1 MTQKSESID
10 KEYVSKFSNGNV
22 TLNLAF
28 GLVKIWSWLSPP
40 LVAIASLLFSM
51 ALYGVTLRE
60 HYQHLAVMTFVV
72 TFFIFRELEPV
83 RLKDTSFYRINTTN
97 IMLAWGLVVTLLFV
111 IGYSVQYSE
120 QYSRL
125 TLFTWITIT
134 PLLLLLSQKLLNK
147 LNIVLIQSTGHARKV
162 IIAGINDISKRLVDQ
177 ITADQSL
184 AMKFYGYFEDRSTD
198 RVGSIDDW
206 KVLGKLDDLAAYVNA
221 NNIDVIFIAIPISH
235 LVRTKKVLDQL
246 HDATASIYFIP
257 DIFVFD
263 LIQSKTYDIN
273 GIPVVSLCETPFV
286 GFTGVLKHISDF
298 IFASIALIL
307 FSPIML
313 LVALTVKLTS
323 KGPIIFKQKRYGLD
337 GRKIFVYKFRTM
349 EVCEDA
355 EDDIVQAR
363 RNDPRLTKV
372 GAFLRRYSLD
382 ELPQFINVLQGRMS
396 VVGPR
401 PHAVAHNESYRK
413 IIKGYM
419 FRHKV
424 LPGITGLAQVK
435 GFRGETN
442 EVGLMQKR
450 IEYDLEYLR
459 NWSIQLDIKI
469 LFLTLYSVIVT
480 KNAY

>member
-1 MTQKSESID
+1 MTQKSESVT
-10 KEYVSKFSNGNV
+10 KEYVPKSANGHV
-22 TLNLAF
+22 TRTIAF

-40 LVAIASLLFSM
+40 LVAVAALLFSM
-51 ALYGVTLRE
+51 ALYGVPIKE

-72 TFFIFRELEPV
+72 TFFIFREV
-83 RLKDTSFYRINTTN
+83 DAVHLKDTSFYRINTTN
-97 IMLAWGLVVTLLFV
+97 IMLAWGLVVTLLFI
-111 IGYSVQYSE
+111 IGYSVKYSGL
-120 QYSRL
+120 YSRL

-134 PLLLLLSQKLLNK
+134 PLLLLLSQRLLNK

-162 IIAGINDISKRLVDQ
+162 VIAGINDVSKRLVSQ
-177 ITADQSL
+177 ISSDQSL
-184 AMKFYGYFEDRSTD
+184 AMKFSGYFEDRSAD
-198 RVGSIDDW
+198 RVGSVDEG
-206 KVLGKLDDLAAYVNA
+206 KMLGKLDDLASYVKSNS
-221 NNIDVIFIAIPISH
+221 IDVIFIAIPISH

-246 HDATASIYFIP
+246 HDFTASIYFIP

-273 GIPVVSLCETPFV
+273 GVPVVSLCETPFV
-286 GFTGVLKHISDF
+286 GFSGVLKHVSDF
-298 IFASIALIL
+298 VFASIALIL
-307 FSPIML
+307 FSPFMIVIA
-313 LVALTVKLTS
+313 LVIKFTS
-323 KGPIIFKQKRYGLD
+323 SGPIIFKQKRYGLD

-349 EVCEDA
+349 EVCEDS
-355 EDDIVQAR
+355 EDGIVQATK
-363 RNDPRLTKV
+363 NDPRITKV
-372 GAFLRRYSLD
+372 GAFLRRSSLD

-401 PHAVAHNESYRK
+401 PHAVSHNESYRK

-424 LPGITGLAQVK
+424 LPGITGLAQVY

-442 EVGLMQKR
+442 EAGLMQKR

-459 NWSIQLDIKI
+459 NWSLQLDIKI
-469 LFLTLYSVIVT
+469 LFQTVHSVLSR